1 MRVELVDVT
10 KGEGHTALAP
20 TTLSYESG
28 AVTLIA
34 AETAQRPTL
43 LALIAG
49 GRMEPDSGTVRL
61 MTHDAVETG
70 DDEELRASIA
80 IVDAPE
86 ISAPADGL
94 LFGGIV
100 QEELMFASLPSSSA
114 AARAVLDELDAGE
127 YLRWPIENVPVAVRL
142 HVLAELASR
151 RPDVLGLVI
160 TSPDRHGGD
169 PLQWYPIVEG
179 FAARGF
185 AVLVIAGA
193 ASIALLDA
201 VLVEEGASEEEVPE
215 AGIAEQTPPAP
226 KHLAPEP
233 EPESEPE
240 SEALAETQPEAAFEL
255 LWAAPATPT
264 SPEIPT
270 PDSAAWAEEDAK

>member
-10 KGEGHTALAP
+10 KGDDHTALAP

-28 AVTLIA
+28 SVTLVA
-34 AETAQRPTL
+34 TETAQRPTL
-43 LALIAG
+43 LALISG
-49 GRMEPDSGTVRL
+49 GRMEPDSGTVTL
-61 MTHDAVETG
+61 TTDGAVETG
-70 DDEELRASIA
+70 DAGELRASIA

-94 LFGGIV
+94 LFGAIV
-100 QEELMFASLPSSSA
+100 QEELMFASLPSSAA
-114 AARAVLDELDAGE
+114 AARALLDEQGAGD
-127 YLRWPIENVPVAVRL
+127 YIRWPIENVPVAVRL
-142 HVLAELASR
+142 RVLAELASR

-169 PLQWYPIVEG
+169 PLQWYPIAEQ

-201 VLVEEGASEEEVPE
+201 LLPAEQAPSEEPAES
-215 AGIAEQTPPAP
+215 AEQTLPAP

-233 EPESEPE
+233 EPDP
-240 SEALAETQPEAAFEL
+240 EALAETQPEAAFEL
-255 LWAAPATPT
+255 LLAAPAAPAT
-264 SPEIPT
+264 PEIPT
-270 PDSAAWAEEDAK
+270 PDSAAAAEEDAK

>member
-1 MRVELVDVT
+1 MRVDLVDVA
-10 KGEGHTALAP
+10 KGEGHTALEP

-28 AVTLIA
+28 SVTLVA

-49 GRMEPDSGTVRL
+49 GRMEPDSGTVTL
-61 MTHDAVETG
+61 TSNDAGEVFDG
-70 DDEELRASIA
+70 DELRASIA

-114 AARAVLDELDAGE
+114 AARAALEELDAGD
-127 YLRWPIENVPVAVRL
+127 YLRWPVENVPVAVRL
-142 HVLAELASR
+142 RVLAELASR

-169 PLQWYPIVEG
+169 PMQWFPIAEG

-201 VLVEEGASEEEVPE
+201 VFVEEGASEEEVPDT
-215 AGIAEQTPPAP
+215 GVAEQTLLTP

-233 EPESEPE
+233 EPE

-255 LWAAPATPT
+255 LWAAPATPAA
-264 SPEIPT
+264 PEIPT
-270 PDSAAWAEEDAK
+270 PDSAAAAEEDAK